1 MNGILIINKPRGI
14 TSHDVVNIVRR
25 AYKTKKVGHVGT
37 LDPIASGVLVVCVNQ
52 ATKLAPYLESDDKVY
67 ECEVLVG
74 KATDTYDITGTVTE
88 EVEEEEEVF
97 NLTTDE
103 VDKCLLKFKGELEQY
118 PPIYSAIKV
127 NGKKLYQYARNNEEV
142 LIEARRINVFEIKR
156 TSELYEREGEIYF
169 KFKAHVSKGTYIRS
183 LVYDIGKMLNIP
195 CCMSDLI
202 RIKGGKFNLEQSYT
216 IEDVEIGKS
225 CLVKMADSISM
236 PLLDI
241 TKNIEILSKV
251 KNGMKLSLS
260 SFDEK
265 YKKIAFIY
273 KDELFAIYEFNDELF
288 PCYKASRV
296 WLD

>member
-1 MNGILIINKPRGI
+1 MNGILIVNKPKGI

-74 KATDTYDITGTVTE
+74 KSTDTYDITGTVTE
-88 EVEEEEEVF
+88 EQKKF
-97 NLTTDE
+97 NLTTETIDN
-103 VDKCLLKFKGELEQY
+103 CLLKFKGELEQY

-127 NGKKLYQYARNNEEV
+127 NGKKLYQYARNNEKV
-142 LIEARRINVFEIKR
+142 LIESRKINVFEIVR
-156 TSELYEREGEIYF
+156 TSELYEREGQLYF

-183 LVYDIGKMLNIP
+183 LVYDIGKILTIP

-202 RIKGGKFNLEQSYT
+202 RVKSGKFNLGQSYT
-216 IEDVEIGKS
+216 IEEVEIGKS
-225 CLVKMADSISM
+225 CLVKMADSISI
-236 PLLDI
+236 PILDI
-241 TKNIEILSKV
+241 SENLEILSKV

-260 SFDEK
+260 SFEEK
-265 YKKIAFIY
+265 YEKIAFIY
-273 KDELFAIYEFNDELF
+273 NNELFAIYEFNDEMF